1 MRRPSIIFLAVLPLA
16 GIGTDARG
24 QTTGGLPY
32 ATLTKPLSDFLRLPP
47 PSRDKLIFI
56 ERVLTRAGAPL
67 APPPR
72 LTILAA
78 GGAVPI
84 PVAADGTVTL
94 PLTAALRAENPV
106 VGIDQPRGT
115 MSLEIMLAVAPP
127 PHLRMPYAWFV
138 SAGAQAR
145 DAAAIA
151 AHSNA
156 GLVASLF
163 APRLRG
169 LAISFAPGASG
180 EVTLIAAGRS
190 EVLTPGAN
198 GITELPLDRAQA
210 GAEVEFSTAPTLIE
224 PLIE

>member
-1 MRRPSIIFLAVLPLA
+1 MCRILTNVAAALAFACA
-16 GIGTDARG
+16 GAAAHA

-32 ATLTKPLSDFLRLPP
+32 ATLTKPLSDFMRLPP

-56 ERVLTRAGAPL
+56 ERVLTRAGTPL
-67 APPPR
+67 TPPPR
-72 LTILAA
+72 VTILAA
-78 GGAVPI
+78 SGAVPV

-94 PLTAALRAENPV
+94 PLTPALRAENPT

-127 PHLRMPYAWFV
+127 PRLRMPYAWFV
-138 SAGAQAR
+138 SAGGQAR

-151 AHSNA
+151 AHSSA
-156 GLVASLF
+156 GLLASIF

-169 LAISFAPGASG
+169 LAISFAPGTRG
-180 EVTLIAAGRS
+180 QVTIVAGDFR
-190 EVLTPGAN
+190 EVLTPGADGTIN
-198 GITELPLDRAQA
+198 MPLDRKPPDTD
-210 GAEVEFSTAPTLIE
+210 VVFSAAPVLIE